1 MQSNMPHYHLRN
13 LHSHQSLLLLCYYV
27 NILGFYENHTSLN
40 SSVQP
45 TVLLLPVTKLA
56 YFCKHA
62 GLQIA
67 WVTGME
73 STPVTMMMIGVR
85 TILVLGYWAL
95 SSIHRYW
102 VVLYDNCIG
111 VQYCSDVLMTAVA
124 ST

>member
-1 MQSNMPHYHLRN
+1 MRTTLASTAVFNQLSCCFP
-13 LHSHQSLLLLCYYV
+13 
-27 NILGFYENHTSLN
+27 SLN
-40 SSVQP
+40 WLIFVSMP
-45 TVLLLPVTKLA
+45 A
-56 YFCKHA
+56 C
-62 GLQIA
+62 QIA